1 MGEPSNRWPWI
12 AIGAGV
18 LVVVLAVVIFYANRP
33 SSQVNI
39 SVGTPNP
46 VAAVSSPSP
55 PPTLVPPT
63 LPPSASLVPT
73 STPVPRPTPSPAPTA
88 PPPPSAT
95 PVPPSPPVA
104 AAPPA
109 GQPTAPAAQPAVAAQ
124 SSPAAA
130 PTAQAVQPTSPPPAP
145 PSPTPFNGQV
155 SAGGGLGNTR
165 TDIDAAYGAPTG
177 ETPNHQVVFRKNNF
191 EFHVGLLPDLN
202 GRADLI
208 VEQPIQSGQLPALAQ
223 AQAEAHRLLP
233 RDAQPPNATPEGNNQ
248 FVVERYTSQTLAQAL
263 PPEVFSPGGGEPGSF
278 LIVYVKDQSGNIARW
293 ILGPGNDPNAL
304 ISQAG

>member
-1 MGEPSNRWPWI
+1 MNRWPWI
-12 AIGAGV
+12 ALAAGV
-18 LVVVLAVVIFYANRP
+18 VIVVIVAVVIFYANRP

-63 LPPSASLVPT
+63 LAASASLVPT
-73 STPVPRPTPSPAPTA
+73 ATAVPRPTPSPAPT
-88 PPPPSAT
+88 T
-95 PVPPSPPVA
+95 PPSPPPAPPSPTAAVA
-104 AAPPA
+104 AAPGAQVASPV
-109 GQPTAPAAQPAVAAQ
+109 GAA
-124 SSPAAA
+124 
-130 PTAQAVQPTSPPPAP
+130 QPTSPPTPAPSPSPSPAAP

-165 TDIDAAYGAPTG
+165 TDIDAAYGSPTG
-177 ETPNHQVVFRKNNF
+177 ETANHLVVFRKNNF
-191 EFHVGLLPDLN
+191 EYHVGLVPDLN

-208 VEQPIQSGQLPALAQ
+208 AEQPIQSAQPPALAQ

-233 RDAQPPNATPEGNNQ
+233 RDAQPPNAAPEGNNQ

-263 PPEVFSPGGGEPGSF
+263 PPEAFTPGGGELGSF
-278 LIVYVKDQSGNIARW
+278 LIVFVKDQSGNIARW